1 MASMLSVK
9 SISNRL
15 SPSSEVVFILILE
28 KKVDAVLEGL
38 FARIGREC
46 QGWMMRV

>member
-1 MASMLSVK
+1 MLSVK

-15 SPSSEVVFILILE
+15 SPSSEVLFILILE
-28 KKVDAVLEGL
+28 KKVDAVLESL